1 MEEESWA
8 SYGNRDYLT
17 PWDLSSLF
25 TKSSPMLSM
34 MLGVEREDGP
44 SCNSWSPSLM
54 CMNIIFNVSS
64 PLLPQF
70 PSTSSCTKSWSQS
83 LLHIVVTSFNSLLS
97 HCCLIFTKFSFNF
110 QNRTCTE
117 PLLHCEVHEF
127 SFPTSPHSPKIDSEQ
142 EIMSIS
148 SQRCNLSRQISEHA
162 TSNVLAISPCTGFQI
177 HWSWMRWNENF
188 MELLN
193 INFFFLVHLCT
204 CAKFDENSGA
214 FSRTFRDVDE
224 FDFFFDHEF
233 MGTLCHACKTTKC
246 THYPRGD
253 GRE

>member
-8 SYGNRDYLT
+8 SCGNRDYLT
-17 PWDLSSLF
+17 PWELSFLS

-34 MLGVEREDGP
+34 MLGVEGEDEP

-83 LLHIVVTSFNSLLS
+83 LLHIVVASFNSSLS
-97 HCCLIFTKFSFNF
+97 HCCLIFMNFSFNF
-110 QNRTCTE
+110 KNRTCTE
-117 PLLHCEVHEF
+117 TLFYCEVHEF
-127 SFPTSPHSPKIDSEQ
+127 YFPTSPHSPKIDSEQ
-142 EIMSIS
+142 ESYAHFIPTLQSVPTNFRTHNVQCSCHIS
-148 SQRCNLSRQISEHA
+148 LYS
-162 TSNVLAISPCTGFQI
+162 
-177 HWSWMRWNENF
+177 HWSWMRWNGNF

-193 INFFFLVHLCT
+193 INFFFLVRLCP

-214 FSRTFRDVDE
+214 CSQ
-224 FDFFFDHEF
+224 
-233 MGTLCHACKTTKC
+233 TLEMLTNLISSLITNSWEHFVMLAKQFKC
-246 THYPRGD
+246 TIYPQGD
-253 GRE
+253 SWE